1 MKPIIFSTGSY
12 AYLKNEILHSSAF
25 DDGGVES
32 QTFPDGERYHR
43 ILADT
48 DGRDTILV
56 GGTVDDR
63 ETLELFD
70 LACALAQGG
79 AFSLTIVIPYFG
91 YSTMER
97 AVKPG
102 EIVKAKTR
110 ALLFSSVPR
119 TSRGNRV
126 VLMDLHTEGLPHYFE
141 AGIRPVHLYCKPVI
155 MEAARELGGDDFVL
169 ASTDAGRAKWVESLA
184 NDMDVPA
191 AFVYKRRLSGSE
203 TQISGINAEV
213 KGKHVIIYDDMIR
226 TGGSLVEAAKAYR
239 AAGAGKVSVIAT
251 HGIFAGNAVEKLQG
265 SKVIDTVVV
274 TDTHP
279 NAIAAQSDFIRVKTV
294 GKLLAEKLSAS
305 NIYDHESH
313 S

>member
-1 MKPIIFSTGSY
+1 MKPLLFCSGSY
-12 AYLKNEILHSSAF
+12 TYMKKQMLDSGSF
-25 DDGGVES
+25 DDGLLES
-32 QTFPDGERYHR
+32 RSFPDGERYHR
-43 ILADT
+43 ILSEA
-48 DGRDTILV
+48 DGRDTVLI
-56 GGTVDDR
+56 GGTIDDR
-63 ETLELFD
+63 ETIELFD
-70 LACALAQGG
+70 LACALVQEG
-79 AFSLTIVIPYFG
+79 AVSLTIAIPYFG

-119 TSRGNRV
+119 TSRGNRI

-141 AGIRPVHLYCKPVI
+141 GGIHPVHLYCKSII
-155 MEAARELGGDDFVL
+155 METARELGGTDFIL

-184 NDMDVPA
+184 NDLNVSA

-226 TGGSLVEAAKAYR
+226 TGGSLIEAAKAYR
-239 AAGAGKVSVIAT
+239 AAGAAKVSVITT
-251 HGIFAGNAVEKLQG
+251 HGIFAGNAVEKLQN
-265 SKVIDTVVV
+265 SKVIDKVVS

-279 NAIAAQSDFIRVKTV
+279 NAVASQNDFLRVKTV
-294 GKLLAEKLSAS
+294 AKLLSEKLF
-305 NIYDHESH
+305 NTNTYDHESNT
-313 S
+313 

>member
-1 MKPIIFSTGSY
+1 MKPIVFSTGSY
-12 AYLKNEILHSSAF
+12 VYLEKEMLLSGAF
-25 DDGGVES
+25 DEGRIES
-32 QTFPDGERYHR
+32 TTFPDGERYHR
-43 ILADT
+43 ILTGT
-48 DGRDTILV
+48 DGRDTILI
-56 GGTVDDR
+56 GGTIDDR

-79 AFSLTIVIPYFG
+79 AVSLTIVIPYFG

-126 VLMDLHTEGLPHYFE
+126 VLLDLHTEGLPHYFE

-239 AAGAGKVSVIAT
+239 AAGANKVSVIAT
-251 HGIFAGNAVEKLQG
+251 HGIFAGNAVEKLQN
-265 SKVIDTVVV
+265 SKVIDKVVV

-279 NAIAAQSDFIRVKTV
+279 NAVAAQGDFIRVKTV
-294 GKLLAEKLSAS
+294 GKLLAEKLSGTTDH
-305 NIYDHESH
+305 DHESH